1 LSADCGNL
9 RRRPNSEHFTGENAL
24 IAIDDI
30 RSLTDF
36 QRNAK
41 TYAKRMSRSGRPM
54 VLTVNGKPGFV
65 VQDANSYQ
73 ELLDKLEDLRDL
85 ESLRDAV
92 DQGRRGE
99 CIPMEKVF
107 EGLREKHGFASG
119 TDA

>member
-1 LSADCGNL
+1 MTNKT
-9 RRRPNSEHFTGENAL
+9 NSNGDLAL

-65 VQDANSYQ
+65 VQDASSYQ

-85 ESLRDAV
+85 EALRDAIE
-92 DQGRRGE
+92 QGERGE
-99 CIPMEKVF
+99 CVPMEEVF
-107 EGLREKHGFASG
+107 ERLREKHGFASG
-119 TDA
+119 SIA